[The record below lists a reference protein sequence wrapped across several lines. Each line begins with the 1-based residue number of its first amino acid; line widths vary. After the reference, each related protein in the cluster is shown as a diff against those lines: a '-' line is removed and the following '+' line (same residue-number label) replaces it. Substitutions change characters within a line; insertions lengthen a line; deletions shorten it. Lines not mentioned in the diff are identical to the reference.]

1 MQQGPSHNYSQLARS
16 VNTQM
21 SQQLALQR
29 MRPTVK
35 QSLVIRPSG
44 SGVTYRDPKMLIPS
58 EKMTRDQKKEEN
70 KFVKKVFGVTIVY
83 GLAATVALP
92 LAAQI

>member
-1 MQQGPSHNYSQLARS
+1 MQQGPSNNYSQLARS
-16 VNTQM
+16 VNAQM

-29 MRPTVK
+29 MRPTVQ
-35 QSLVIRPSG
+35 QSLVVRPHGRSG
-44 SGVTYRDPKMLIPS
+44 TYKDPRMIPS
-58 EKMTRDQKKEEN
+58 EKMTRDQKNEEK

-83 GLAATVALP
+83 GLAATVAIP

>member
-1 MQQGPSHNYSQLARS
+1 MQQGPSNNYSQLARS
-16 VNTQM
+16 INAQR

-29 MRPTVK
+29 VRPTIQ
-35 QSLVIRPSG
+35 QSLLVRPDG
-44 SGVTYRDPKMLIPS
+44 RGGVYKDPKMIPS
-58 EKMTRDQKKEEN
+58 SKMTRAQKKEEN